1 MKTQINNLIEFNKAF
16 GIQYPEKPQLVD
28 AKTQELRV
36 NLLLEEIQ
44 EYRDANASGNIV
56 EVLDAIGDCL
66 YIIIGTAVQHGM
78 QSILESAFSAIY
90 SSNMSKLDS
99 DGKPII
105 NGDSIYDPRRPMGKV
120 LKSDKF
126 FPPTDMLDKLID
138 RA

>member
-1 MKTQINNLIEFNKAF
+1 MRKQINNLVEFNDAF
-16 GIQYPEKPQLVD
+16 GIEYAKRPQLVD

-36 NLLLEEIQ
+36 NLLMEEIQ

-78 QSILESAFSAIY
+78 HNIIEEAFRAIHA
-90 SSNMSKLDS
+90 SNMSKLDS

-105 NGDSIYDPRRPMGKV
+105 NGNQTYDPRRPMGKV
-120 LKSDKF
+120 LKSENF
-126 FPPTDMLDKLID
+126 FPPTNMLDKLID
-138 RA
+138 RQ